1 MFINFFLELKGFK
14 RPLLILT
21 IILLSFGFSLTVSG
35 HLKTSEVPVVEV
47 YQNAISSVVNI
58 TSSRVAFDF
67 FMQPVP
73 QEGSGSGFVY
83 DYKGH
88 IITNSHV
95 VEGAR
100 EINVTFADG
109 TTVPA
114 QVVGQDT
121 FVDLAVVEVT
131 YEDSKLKPL
140 ELGDSSQLQVGQTA
154 IAIGNPFG
162 LEGTITTGVVSAL
175 DRILQTEAGRPIFE
189 VIQTDAAIN
198 PGNSGGPLLNLDGKV
213 IGVNTAIYSP
223 SGGSV
228 GIGFAV
234 SVDAIKRVV
243 PVLIEKG
250 RYPHPQLG
258 VTGISLTFGLAK
270 QLEEVGVKLD
280 RNNGFLVTGL
290 VPGGPAEK
298 AGIKAG
304 DRQVRIG
311 RQELMVGGDIIIAIN
326 GNRIDNYLDLYRFLE
341 KNTSVGQVVEVTVLR
356 DGAEKTLKLKLGSS
370 VES

>member
-1 MFINFFLELKGFK
+1 MFINSFMEKKEL
-14 RPLLILT
+14 RESLLVLT
-21 IILLSFGFSLTVSG
+21 IILLSFGFSLTVTG
-35 HLKTSEVPVVEV
+35 QLKTSEVPVVEV

-58 TSSRVAFDF
+58 TTSRVSFDF

-83 DYKGH
+83 DDKGH

-100 EINVTFADG
+100 EISVTFEG
-109 TTVPA
+109 GETFSA
-114 QVVGQDT
+114 QLVGQDS
-121 FVDLAVVEVT
+121 FVDLAVVKAT
-131 YEDSKLKPL
+131 YEGSELKPL

-154 IAIGNPFG
+154 VAIGNPFG

-270 QLEEVGVKLD
+270 QLEEAGVKLD

-290 VPGGPAEK
+290 VPGGPAAK

-311 RQELMVGGDIIIAIN
+311 RQELTVGGDLIVAVD
-326 GNRIDNYLDLYRFLE
+326 GNRIDNYLDLYRYLE
-341 KNTSVGQVVEVTVLR
+341 KNTSVGQVVEVTVVR
-356 DGAEKTLKLKLGSS
+356 DGAEKTIQLKLGSS